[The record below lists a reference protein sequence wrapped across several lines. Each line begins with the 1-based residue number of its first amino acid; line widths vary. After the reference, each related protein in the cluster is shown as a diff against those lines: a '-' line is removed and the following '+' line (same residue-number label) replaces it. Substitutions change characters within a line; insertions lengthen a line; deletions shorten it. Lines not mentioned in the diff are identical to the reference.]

1 MANEIIQCQHV
12 GFSAGG
18 TTILHDLHA
27 AVPAG
32 EVLFIAGKSGC
43 GKSTIMR
50 IMAGLNYPTSGD
62 VLMRGLSLRKA
73 FNHQLMANHAQNG
86 YVFQDNA
93 LISNLTIF
101 DNIALPLRYNERGTE
116 AEIREQVD
124 KILETFD
131 LVDDRMNRPAA
142 LSMGEMK
149 MAALARAVITKPTLL
164 FMDEPIAS
172 LDRVRVEMVKEEV
185 RVLRQTGTTFVIIA
199 HEADFADEFA
209 TRIWYMD
216 KGRLLNNW
224 SAEELGDRKR
234 KVLEDII

>member
-1 MANEIIQCQHV
+1 MASEIIHCQHV

-18 TTILHDLHA
+18 TQILHDIHTE
-27 AVPAG
+27 VRAG

-43 GKSTIMR
+43 GKSTLMR
-50 IMAGLNYPTSGD
+50 IMAGLNYPTTGD
-62 VLMRGLSLRKA
+62 VVMRGVSLRKA
-73 FNHQLMANHAQNG
+73 MNHELMANHAQNG

-116 AEIREQVD
+116 AEIAERVETL
-124 KILETFD
+124 LETFD
-131 LVDDRMNRPAA
+131 LVEDRMNRPAA

-149 MAALARAVITKPTLL
+149 MAALARAVITRPTLL

-172 LDRVRVEMVKEEV
+172 LDRVRVEMVKQEV
-185 RVLRQTGTTFVIIA
+185 RVLRETGATFVIIA

-209 TRIWYMD
+209 TRVWYMD
-216 KGRLLNNW
+216 KGRLVENW
-224 SAEELGDRKR
+224 SAEDLGDRKR

>member
-18 TTILHDLHA
+18 AQILHDFHSEVRL
-27 AVPAG
+27 G
-32 EVLFIAGKSGC
+32 DVLFIAGKSGC

-50 IMAGLNYPTSGD
+50 IMAGLNYPTAGD
-62 VLMRGLSLRKA
+62 VVMRGVSLRKA
-73 FNHQLMANHAQNG
+73 FSHELMANHAQNG

-116 AEIREQVD
+116 SEICEQVD
-124 KILETFD
+124 KLLETFD
-131 LVDDRMNRPAA
+131 LEEDRMNRPAA

-149 MAALARAVITKPTLL
+149 MAALARAVITRPTLL

-172 LDRVRVEMVKEEV
+172 LDRVRVEMVKQEV
-185 RVLRQTGTTFVIIA
+185 RVLRETGTTFVIIA

-209 TRIWYMD
+209 TRIWYME
-216 KGRLLNNW
+216 KGRLVNDW
-224 SAEELGDRKR
+224 SAAELGERKR
-234 KVLEDII
+234 KILEDII